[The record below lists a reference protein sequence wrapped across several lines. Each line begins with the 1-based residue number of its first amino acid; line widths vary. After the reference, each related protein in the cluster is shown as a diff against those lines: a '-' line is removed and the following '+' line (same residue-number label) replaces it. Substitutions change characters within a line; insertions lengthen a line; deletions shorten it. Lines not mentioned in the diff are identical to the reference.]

1 MRILVV
7 GNEVGRRDHAPGR
20 MPHPHQRLRSAGHQ
34 RAGVDLLLI
43 PQFEPAGLQCL
54 GDIDGGAWRRLGRQ
68 QLRDA
73 GAQARRAE
81 RRLQRGQHGD
91 VVFLANLPDGFYH
104 NRVRLTDDENLAAEV
119 FPDNGLE
126 DLADIDPVDTHA
138 EHDQVRLLRL
148 QHACQIAGLTA
159 FAGHEAEIL
168 ESVGK
173 EQSQVLFAV
182 DDAGSRCQF
191 PVPEVRCAR
200 MFAKLTCSIARP
212 PDRYPGASGTS
223 ALRSQ

>member
-7 GNEVGRRDHAPGR
+7 GNEIGRRDHAPGG
-20 MPHPHQRLRSAGHQ
+20 MPHPDQRLRSARHQ
-34 RAGVDLLLI
+34 RAGVDLLLV
-43 PQFEPAGLQCL
+43 PQFEPAGLQGL

-81 RRLQRGQHGD
+81 RRLQRGQHGNA
-91 VVFLANLPDGFYH
+91 VFVANLPDRLYH
-104 NRVRLTDDENLAAEV
+104 NRVGLTDDEDLAAEILA
-119 FPDNGLE
+119 DNDLE
-126 DLADIDPVDTHA
+126 NFADIDAVDTYA

-173 EQSQVLFAV
+173 EQTKVLFAV
-182 DDAGSRCQF
+182 DDAGSGRQL
-191 PVPEVRCAR
+191 PMPEVRCAR
-200 MFAKLTCSIARP
+200 MFAKVDLLHAALPTDTPAPVVHP
-212 PDRYPGASGTS
+212 P
-223 ALRSQ
+223 